1 MKIVVYINHPANVH
15 YFKNFIWEMQKDV
28 RD

>member
-15 YFKNFIWEMQKDV
+15 HFKNFIWEMQKDV